1 MTTNTSPNG
10 DIRDSP
16 RSQLRYLPR
25 LLGFIWRAE
34 PGMFVLLVLVSTVA
48 GLLVVAQVHALRRLV
63 ETAQEVIQGG
73 ANLIDAAVWAG
84 VFAGLGVCPS
94 SWRSHGQDSHR

>member
-1 MTTNTSPNG
+1 MTTNTPPNG

-34 PGMFVLLVLVSTVA
+34 PGMFVLLVLISTVA

-73 ANLIDAAVWAG
+73 APLIDRR
-84 VFAGLGVCPS
+84 GLGRPNCWDRCGSRRDVS
-94 SWRSHGQDSHR
+94 G

>member
-1 MTTNTSPNG
+1 MTTNTPPNG

-34 PGMFVLLVLVSTVA
+34 PGKFLLLVLVSTVA

-63 ETAQEVIQGG
+63 ETAQEVIQGWSST
-73 ANLIDAAVWAG
+73 DRRR
-84 VFAGLGVCPS
+84 GLGRPICWDRCCPRRDLS
-94 SWRSHGQDSHR
+94 G